1 MLTEHPYRILGILIV
16 GIFLEFIWA
25 SRERKLDPE
34 CASDK
39 TAEEA
44 QAIWDELR
52 SYSVKVP
59 GDQQ

>member
-1 MLTEHPYRILGILIV
+1 MLIEHPYRILGILIV
-16 GIFLEFIWA
+16 SIFLEFLWA
-25 SRERKLDPE
+25 SRERKLDPK
-34 CASDK
+34 CASSK

-59 GDQQ
+59 GDEQ

>member
-1 MLTEHPYRILGILIV
+1 MVIEHPYLLLGILLLGVI
-16 GIFLEFIWA
+16 LEFLWA

-52 SYSVKVP
+52 SYAVSVP
-59 GDQQ
+59 EDES

>member
-1 MLTEHPYRILGILIV
+1 MKIEHPY
-16 GIFLEFIWA
+16 IFLGLFLFGVIAEFLWA

-59 GDQQ
+59 GDEQ